1 MHIIKK
7 RQICFKWKNNIKPH
21 GEKNN
26 NIMKLLFSWA
36 SHVQLFATPWTA
48 AHQASLSLTIFRS
61 LLKFMSIALVMQYS
75 HLILWRPLLLLSSIF
90 PSIRDF
96 SNESAVWIRWPK
108 YWSFSFSIGP
118 SNKYSQLT
126 SLKIDWFD
134 LRPVQGTLRSLLQ
147 HHSSKASILRRS
159 TFFVVQLSQSYLT
172 TGNTTALTT
181 RTFASRVCLCF
192 STHCLGLSQLSCQG
206 ANIFWFHGCSH
217 HLQWF

>member
-1 MHIIKK
+1 
-7 RQICFKWKNNIKPH
+7 
-21 GEKNN
+21 
-26 NIMKLLFSWA
+26 MKLLFSWA

-108 YWSFSFSIGP
+108 YWSFSFSVGP

-181 RTFASRVCLCF
+181 RTFASRVRLCF

>member
-7 RQICFKWKNNIKPH
+7 RQICFKWKNIKPH

-61 LLKFMSIALVMQYS
+61 LLKFMSIALVMPYS
-75 HLILWRPLLLLSSIF
+75 HLILWHPLLLLSSVF
-90 PSIRDF
+90 PRDF
-96 SNESAVWIRWPK
+96 SNESAVRIRWPK
-108 YWSFSFSIGP
+108 YWSFSFSTGP

-147 HHSSKASILRRS
+147 HHSSKTSILRRS
-159 TFFVVQLSQSYLT
+159 TFFVVQLSQPYLT

-181 RTFASRVCLCF
+181 RTFAGRVMSLLF
-192 STHCLGLSQLSCQG
+192 NTLSTFVTAFLPRSK
-206 ANIFWFHGCSH
+206 
-217 HLQWF
+217 HLLISWL

>member
-1 MHIIKK
+1 
-7 RQICFKWKNNIKPH
+7 
-21 GEKNN
+21 
-26 NIMKLLFSWA
+26 MKLLFSWA

-192 STHCLGLSQLSCQG
+192 STHYLGLSQLSCQG